1 METVDIRPRTILG
14 NLQAKDRHEA
24 FLEIVNHLV
33 AMKLLPQDQQEPVL
47 AALELR
53 EQKLT
58 TAIGNGLALP
68 HAAIPR
74 LPFSLT
80 ALARSQEGI
89 DCQAPDGKPV
99 RLFYLVLVPSEEY
112 AIHLRTVAAVTRFFR
127 DPTVFDRLHAAKTDK
142 EFQTV
147 FS

>member
-1 METVDIRPRTILG
+1 MDTVDIRPRTVIGDL
-14 NLQAKDRHEA
+14 KSTDRSGVFRE
-24 FLEIVNHLV
+24 LVSHLV
-33 AMKLLPQDQQEPVL
+33 DMKLLPQDQQDPVL

-58 TAIGNGLALP
+58 TAIGNSLALP
-68 HAAIPR
+68 HASIPR

-80 ALARSQEGI
+80 ALARSHAGI

-99 RLFYLVLVPSEEY
+99 HLFYLVLVPAEEY
-112 AIHLRTVAAVTRFFR
+112 AVHLRTVAAVTRFFR
-127 DPTVFDRLHAAKTDK
+127 DPGVFERLHSCKTDK
-142 EFQTV
+142 ELIAA

>member
-14 NLQAKDRHEA
+14 NLQATDRHAA
-24 FLEIVNHLV
+24 FVEIVNHLA

-80 ALARSQEGI
+80 ALARSRKGI
-89 DCQAPDGKPV
+89 DCQAPDGQPV
-99 RLFYLVLVPSEEY
+99 RLFYLVLVPAEEY

-127 DPTVFDRLHAAKTDK
+127 DPAVFDRLHAAHTDK
-142 EFQTV
+142 ELLAV